1 MEKEEAVKLAEVDQR
16 SRSNTHR
23 IETLEERQDNQDN
36 MLRSISALANEQE
49 HIKTDVREI
58 KADVK
63 DMKER
68 PGNRWESIVEKTIW
82 LVIGGL
88 LAFLLKQLGI

>member
-88 LAFLLKQLGI
+88 NRTSKIGQ